1 MAASTTSILR
11 GDRPGSHRPPGTF
24 RSGFQQVNTS
34 TELEK
39 ELSGMPGSE
48 RDAYAA
54 LTTLFDSY
62 GLGSLAP
69 TILKYLQNGYGSDTI
84 TILLQ
89 QTPEYKARFSGNTI
103 RQKNGLQVL
112 TPAEYLSTEA
122 SYKQLLRSNGIDPSF
137 QTQSQYA
144 QWIGD
149 DVAPTELQSRVSM
162 AIQATTQAPPSVSQ
176 YFDELGISVGD
187 RASYFLNDKNPTP
200 ALQLKLNQAQIGGA
214 AIENKLDVSAADSLK
229 YAEMGVGYSQAQSAY
244 QRIADILPDAL
255 KLSSIYSGQQQ
266 VNQSTLQEEFLGQ
279 SGTAQLARERLGQ
292 QEQATFGGQSGVG
305 QKTFAQQTGS
315 STTF

>member
-1 MAASTTSILR
+1 MASTSSIIR
-11 GDRPGSHRPPGTF
+11 GDRPGNNRKPGTF
-24 RSGFQQVNTS
+24 RSGFGQVDTS
-34 TELEK
+34 ALLNQELA
-39 ELSGMPGSE
+39 GVPGAE

-54 LTTLFDSY
+54 LTTLFNSY

-69 TILKYLQNGYGSDTI
+69 TILKYLQNGYGADTI

-89 QTPEYKARFSGNTI
+89 QTPEYKARFSGNAI

-122 SYKQLLRSNGIDPSF
+122 SYKQLLRSNGIDPTF

-144 QWIGD
+144 NWIGD
-149 DVAPTELQSRVSM
+149 DVAPTELQSRIGM
-162 AIQATTQAPPSVSQ
+162 AVQATSQAPPAVSQ
-176 YFDELGISVGD
+176 YFDELGINFGD
-187 RASYFLNDKNPTP
+187 RVSYFLNDKNPTP

-214 AIENKLDVSAADSLK
+214 ALENKLDVSAADSLK
-229 YAEMGVGYSQAQSAY
+229 YAEMGTSYSQAQSAY

-255 KLSSIYSGQQQ
+255 KLSTIYSSQQS
-266 VNQSTLQEEFLGQ
+266 VNQNTLQEEFLGQ

-292 QEQATFGGQSGVG
+292 QEQAAFSGQSGVG
-305 QKTFAQQTGS
+305 QKTFAQQIGG